1 MSSIKKIKAD
11 DRQRQMNKAFKYGAK
26 EGERHNPYRAIK
38 PALKAYKKELNKKK

>member
-11 DRQRQMNKAFKYGAK
+11 DRQRQLNKAFKYGAK

-38 PALKAYKKELNKKK
+38 PALKAYKKKRIK